1 MSDTE
6 GMFVAT
12 TCLVQALIAKL
23 VASKALS
30 PSEVAELVG
39 DAEEFLAG
47 LKPELMSADAR
58 EYSRKTLQR
67 FGKISGGEP
76 RRDS

>member
-30 PSEVAELVG
+30 PSKVADVG

-58 EYSRKTLQR
+58 EYARKTLQR
-67 FGKISGGEP
+67 FGKIFGGEP